1 MSIAKRTPVADDGQL
16 ENVLKDLANL
26 ELVDRKVLGDRKN
39 IANAVKNEPDNRDVL
54 KKAEPLERVIE
65 ISSGSEGSVPPP
77 VVAPKAERLTRLTKA
92 VSKAT
97 DNKAI
102 SQLVTEFVAVLQSN
116 TARSLTKEGFAF
128 LKALQK
134 QLTDLSIFILPRRT
148 TRTRSD
154 DKEQLASS
162 SKEGK
167 LGVIARLKEEVCT
180 ARGNDEL
187 ANMVG
192 EFEGVSLMRTGRT
205 VTKDGFA
212 FLTGLAETLQ
222 KI

>member
-1 MSIAKRTPVADDGQL
+1 VSIAKRTPVADDGQL